1 MRLLHRPRI
10 KREIVEAPKF
20 TLMVRAILAPGFKND
35 LQRFVQALPI
45 VFPGDPENLVV
56 HLGVARADAELKPAA
71 GDRVDHRV
79 VLGAVQRMAQ
89 RQDRNA
95 RTEMNFRSARGG
107 CGKQHC
113 RVGDRPAVA
122 EKMVLVEHETF
133 PAQLFS
139 QRHLF
144 KNLLVVDVVGRIDIR
159 KIGRQ
164 DVDVKSH
171 AAASTHCELYFRAR
185 RESARCRSRS
195 FA

>member
-1 MRLLHRPRI
+1 MADGHDVITLASGPAQTFGGSAGHPNRRMRLLHRSRI
-10 KREIVEAPKF
+10 KRELIEAPKF
-20 TLMVRAILAPGFKND
+20 TLVARAILAPCFKNH

-79 VLGAVQRMAQ
+79 ILGAVERMAQ

-144 KNLLVVDVVGRIDIR
+144 KNLLVVDFVA
-159 KIGRQ
+159 
-164 DVDVKSH
+164 VDRYP
-171 AAASTHCELYFRAR
+171 E
-185 RESARCRSRS
+185 SRS
-195 FA
+195 SGC

>member
-1 MRLLHRPRI
+1 MKWQNLAFVADPRI
-10 KREIVEAPKF
+10 
-20 TLMVRAILAPGFKND
+20 APGLEDDVDRLSKP
-35 LQRFVQALPI
+35 LAVI
-45 VFPGDPENLVV
+45 FPRDAEHLIV
-56 HLGVARADAELKPAA
+56 HLGVARANAELQPTA

-79 VLGAVQRMAQ
+79 IFGAVERMAQ

-113 RVGDRPAVA
+113 RVGDRPAIA

-144 KNLLVVDVVGRIDIR
+144 KYLLVVDFVRWVDVRKVGRE
-159 KIGRQ
+159 

-171 AAASTHCELYFRAR
+171 GAASTHCELYSRAR
-185 RESARCRSRS
+185 TERARCRSKS
-195 FA
+195 FV

>member
-1 MRLLHRPRI
+1 MRLLHRSGI
-10 KREIVEAPKF
+10 KRELIETPKF
-20 TLMVRAILAPGFKND
+20 TPVARVILAPCFKNY

-45 VFPGDPENLVV
+45 VLPGDPENLVV
-56 HLGVARADAELKPAA
+56 HLRVARANAELKPTA

-79 VLGAVQRMAQ
+79 IFGAVERMAQ
-89 RQDRNA
+89 WQDRNA

-113 RVGDRPAVA
+113 RVGDRPAIA

-144 KNLLVVDVVGRIDIR
+144 KNLLVVDFVGWIDVRKVGRE
-159 KIGRQ
+159 

-171 AAASTHCELYFRAR
+171 AAASTHCELYSRAR
-185 RESARCRSRS
+185 TERARCRSKS
-195 FA
+195 FV